1 MFVLRIAYSLLYG
14 KRIDIGSLL
23 LDEFAYKLG
32 QVQNRDPVI
41 YYARF
46 LMIIANYL
54 CKDLVIDDRND
65 TLPVP
70 VQPKKLFATLVAKNL
85 NAEVQFVLPEHIRV
99 QLSNLYSSPSPTSSL
114 LLSPTT
120 EDVREGYTSPT
131 LLALPSPHQSG
142 TEAAASV
149 SQSDKR
155 INSTSASMTKDGN
168 DETETAP
175 EFVLPEQVQ
184 VQVSSLYSSPSPTS
198 SLLLPPTMEDVI
210 EGFSSP
216 PQEALMSPH
225 QSGIV
230 ATTSVTHSG
239 KRKKTASPS
248 ITKDGN
254 DETETATHPPQKKNG
269 ASNIRPSS
277 SHFVVDQEMPPAD
290 IRDAIPV
297 VEIPSS
303 PEEERAKNDL
313 LLLEPA
319 REQEDRQVLMNAAS
333 ILKSQLVTTLTRQ
346 AERISTQE
354 MMTLADKCYNALEGL
369 GDDFSSFRCSISKLI
384 AHNQKLQSA
393 AKKIEDWNECDIE
406 ARYIHQEQSLIEEEQ
421 GLSSA
426 QGKLSTTETHADSL
440 KIKREEL
447 KGMIRNLTE
456 ELNEVEETVKTLRAE
471 TDQREEARSIAKA
484 ELRKLEAEKQE
495 SRSAIKA
502 IKDQYNADKKVLER
516 MSDHLLQQ
524 LQQVRK

>member
-1 MFVLRIAYSLLYG
+1 MAPNKLSRDFSPSGKVAYATTNYVAFLDKESVHADFHFLMDFLRISPISYALTESPPIYAE
-14 KRIDIGSLL
+14 IV
-23 LDEFAYKLG
+23 DEMWRTADCNSPGGGISFTIKGNPYILT
-32 QVQNRDPVI
+32 PSVI
-41 YYARF
+41 NEALHF
-46 LMIIANYL
+46 PNS
-54 CKDLVIDDRND
+54 DLEN
-65 TLPVP
+65 T
-70 VQPKKLFATLVAKNL
+70 
-85 NAEVQFVLPEHIRV
+85 
-99 QLSNLYSSPSPTSSL
+99 PTSAAIISML
-114 LLSPTT
+114 KAIN
-120 EDVREGYTSPT
+120 Y
-131 LLALPSPHQSG
+131 
-142 TEAAASV
+142 AASPWFLG
-149 SQSDKR
+149 R
-155 INSTSASMTKDGN
+155 INTKHFRKEWSYFF
-168 DETETAP
+168 ET
-175 EFVLPEQVQ
+175 
-184 VQVSSLYSSPSPTS
+184 LY
-198 SLLLPPTMEDVI
+198 
-210 EGFSSP
+210 
-216 PQEALMSPH
+216 
-225 QSGIV
+225 
-230 ATTSVTHSG
+230 
-239 KRKKTASPS
+239 
-248 ITKDGN
+248 
-254 DETETATHPPQKKNG
+254 
-269 ASNIRPSS
+269 
-277 SHFVVDQEMPPAD
+277 QEMPPAD